1 MPAVCSCALWQVA
14 QYLPTVALACC
25 AVVVCA
31 ESGNEA
37 ETAKTMNAMGKRRV
51 AMTDFNYIVVTLCVI
66 YLSPDRGM
74 SMKLLKISSVMVVLA
89 LAATAAPGDLRLIEA
104 ARNGDVK
111 SARALLQQ
119 RVPVSATAADG
130 STALHEAVRHDN
142 LEIAQLLI
150 AAGADVKAATRYNI
164 TPLSF
169 ACSNGNAAM
178 IERLLNAGADPNSTS
193 EEGQT
198 ALMTAS
204 LTGKADAVKLLISR
218 GANVNAAE
226 PNQGQTALMW
236 AASDGRTRSTEMLL
250 EFNADI
256 KTKSKG
262 GFTPLLYAVRNGHED
277 TVKTL
282 LAHGADAND
291 VAPDGTSALNMAVV
305 NAYYDLAAILLD
317 HGANPNAPDPR
328 GSALHTLAWLR
339 KPGSDGG
346 NGLGRRSYA
355 PPLPNGNLTALD
367 LAKKLLDKGAN
378 PNTRIVW
385 QEQKFGQEGGTMR
398 NPPLIRLGRHY
409 LTYMGATPFYLAAH
423 NGDAEYMRLL
433 ADRGADP
440 KIPSVLGVTPLI
452 TAAGLDYWEG
462 EAPGPFTGVSEAERL
477 DAVKLAIEL
486 GNDINTPAIF
496 GDYEMQGDPEYM
508 LLYYPLNLKDLV
520 GKVPGDP
527 RWSGSTALH
536 GAVVSNQPTIVQYL
550 VDRGAKLDAKTKTG
564 WTPLMMAGGVF
575 FANAKKEYPA
585 AAEILKKAMAEKG
598 LTADASAR

>member
-1 MPAVCSCALWQVA
+1 M
-14 QYLPTVALACC
+14 
-25 AVVVCA
+25 
-31 ESGNEA
+31 
-37 ETAKTMNAMGKRRV
+37 R
-51 AMTDFNYIVVTLCVI
+51 
-66 YLSPDRGM
+66 
-74 SMKLLKISSVMVVLA
+74 LLKTGFLSAVLA
-89 LAATAAPGDLRLIEA
+89 VAAMAADDTRLIDA
-104 ARNGDVK
+104 AKSGDVK
-111 SARALLQQ
+111 TARALLQQ
-119 RVPVSATAADG
+119 KISVAAAAADG
-130 STALHEAVRHDN
+130 STALHEAVRRDN

-164 TPLSF
+164 TPLSL

-204 LTGKADAVKLLISR
+204 LTGKADAVKLLIAR
-218 GANVNAAE
+218 GAKVNAAE

-236 AASDGRTRSTEMLL
+236 AASDGRTPSAELL
-250 EFNADI
+250 MEFNADI
-256 KTKSKG
+256 KAKSKG

-277 TVKTL
+277 TVKAL

-305 NAYYDLAAILLD
+305 NAYFDLAAILLD

-339 KPGSDGG
+339 RPGSDGG
-346 NGLGRRSYA
+346 NGLGHRSYA
-355 PPLPNGNLTALD
+355 PPLPTGNLTALD

-385 QEQKFGQEGGTMR
+385 KERTFGPRSPNDTMR

-409 LTYMGATPFYLAAH
+409 LTYVGATAFYVAAH
-423 NGDAEYMRLL
+423 NGDVEYMRLL

-440 KIPSVLGVTPLI
+440 KMPNVLGITPLI
-452 TAAGLDYWEG
+452 TAAGLDHWEG

-477 DAVKLAIEL
+477 EAVKLAIAL
-486 GNDINTPAIF
+486 GNDINAPAIF

-508 LLYYPLNLKDLV
+508 LLYYPHNLKDIV
-520 GKVPGDP
+520 EKVPGDP

-536 GAVVSNQPTIVQYL
+536 AAVVSNQPTIVQYL
-550 VDRGAKLDAKTKTG
+550 VDHGAKLDAKTKSG
-564 WTPLMMAGGVF
+564 WTPLMLTGGVF

-585 AAEILKKAMAEKG
+585 AAEILKKAMAEQG